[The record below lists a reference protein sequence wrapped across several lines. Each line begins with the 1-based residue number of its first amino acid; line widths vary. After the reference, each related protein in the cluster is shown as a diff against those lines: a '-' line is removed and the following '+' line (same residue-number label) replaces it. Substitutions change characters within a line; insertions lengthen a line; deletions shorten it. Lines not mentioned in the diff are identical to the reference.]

1 MNLTLQDLANLVDG
15 TILRGDPAYSFTG
28 FAALN
33 GATSGDVSF
42 FGNEKYADDLAATK
56 AGAVLIGSESVTA
69 PEDAALVLVENPVV
83 AFDTVLRKFAV
94 PKPSVVWGI
103 HPAAVVAEDVT
114 LNPEKVSIGPCAVI
128 ESGAEI
134 GDGTRIGPGAV
145 VGAGAK
151 VGSDCEIGPNV
162 SVLYGCQVGDRVILH
177 PGVVLGADGFGFE
190 FVDGRHQKI
199 EQLGI
204 VRVENDV
211 EIGGSTTVD
220 RARFGET
227 VIGEGTKIDNQV
239 QIGHNVVIGKHCIVV
254 AQTGISGSTH
264 IGNYVT
270 LAARTG
276 IAGHI
281 KIGDGAITGGRSG
294 VIADVK
300 PGEKVFGYPAKPWKE
315 SMRTS
320 MYVKRLGALYARVK
334 KLEESADEGASS
346 ES

>member
-1 MNLTLQDLANLVDG
+1 MKLSLQELADLVDG
-15 TILRGDPAYSFTG
+15 RLLRGEPDQIFTG
-28 FAALN
+28 FAALKDA
-33 GATSGDVSF
+33 GGDDVSF
-42 FGNEKYADDLAATK
+42 FGNEKYAGDLAETR
-56 AGAVLIGSESVTA
+56 AGAVLVGAEGVAA
-69 PEDAALVLVENPVV
+69 PVSASLVLVANPVM
-83 AFDTVLRKFAV
+83 AFDAVLRRFAV
-94 PKPSVVWGI
+94 PKPAFVPGV
-103 HPAAVVAEDVT
+103 HPSAVIGDGVKV
-114 LNPEKVSIGPCAVI
+114 NPDKVSIGPNAVI
-128 ESGAEI
+128 EAGAEV
-134 GDGTRIGPGAV
+134 GDGTRIGSCAV
-145 VGAGAK
+145 IGAGAIL
-151 VGSDCEIGPNV
+151 GRDCEIGSGV
-162 SVLYGCQVGDRVILH
+162 QVLYGCRVGDRVILH
-177 PGVVLGADGFGFE
+177 SGAIIGADGFGFE

-204 VRVENDV
+204 VRIENDV
-211 EIGGSTTVD
+211 EIGASTTVD

-276 IAGHI
+276 IAGHL
-281 KIGDGAITGGRSG
+281 KIGDGAVTGGRSG

-320 MYVKRLGALYARVK
+320 MFVKRLGGLYARVK
-334 KLEESADEGASS
+334 KLEE
-346 ES
+346 ESGGR